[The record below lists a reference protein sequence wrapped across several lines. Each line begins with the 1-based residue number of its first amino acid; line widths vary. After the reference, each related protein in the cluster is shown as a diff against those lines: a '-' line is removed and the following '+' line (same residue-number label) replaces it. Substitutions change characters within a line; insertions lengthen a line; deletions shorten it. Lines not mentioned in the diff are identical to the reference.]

1 MYQPWQEPAV
11 SQGEENLGDL
21 VQGGKG
27 RDEVDEDCGSGYE
40 YVPKREDEDA
50 KMDKVCVFSHTMN
63 VLKVFSVMKV
73 KMTQKYPVPYCR
85 KQVVHISRHLT
96 QVHHWSLSQSRAAVT
111 NFKLRKQYTF
121 KSQDSAKAGNRKRKH
136 HGDKPIKVYKNY
148 HKKFI
153 FPLAGCSACVE
164 RLAAHIKKVHGVNPS
179 SNEYKSLLKKAFLK
193 KRDPI
198 QFR

>member
-50 KMDKVCVFSHTMN
+50 KMDKVCVFSHAMN
-63 VLKVFSVMKV
+63 VLKVFSAMKVFSVMKV

-85 KQVVHISRHLT
+85 KQVVHISRHLK
-96 QVHHWSLSQSRAAVT
+96 QVHH
-111 NFKLRKQYTF
+111 
-121 KSQDSAKAGNRKRKH
+121 
-136 HGDKPIKVYKNY
+136 
-148 HKKFI
+148 
-153 FPLAGCSACVE
+153 
-164 RLAAHIKKVHGVNPS
+164 
-179 SNEYKSLLKKAFLK
+179 
-193 KRDPI
+193 
-198 QFR
+198 